1 MNTIPSD
8 EYFKRLIADNDR
20 MTMLQLKEFVNKNG
34 LFYYHI
40 PGSKNLVAIYKDRYH
55 YVKLGCVFVKDY
67 RPIKNFRTREF
78 GFVGR
83 NAILSILKRN
93 LTLKDGTIIQFK
105 ESEDENINT
114 KGDTQDYE
122 IIKAWL
128 EE

>member
-34 LFYYHI
+34 LFYCHI

-67 RPIKNFRTREF
+67 RPIKNFRTRKF
-78 GFVGR
+78 GFMGFNSLLR
-83 NAILSILKRN
+83 ILKSRAYFLAPN
-93 LTLKDGTIIQFK
+93 KDVKIVVYNDG
-105 ESEDENINT
+105 SEE
-114 KGDTQDYE
+114 YE
-122 IIKAWL
+122 IVKAWL
-128 EE
+128 EEKE